1 MSHQLSARQFTE
13 IPTEQKVW
21 LGNLHKQLDAKTLT
35 EWLKSKNFEVPIPLK
50 VVQQLMMHS
59 LFLIPSAPTSK
70 N

>member
-1 MSHQLSARQFTE
+1 MD
-13 IPTEQKVW
+13 QKVW
-21 LGNLHKQLDAKTLT
+21 IGNLHKQLDDKTLT
-35 EWLKSKNFEVPIPLK
+35 EWLKSKNFEVPIPLR